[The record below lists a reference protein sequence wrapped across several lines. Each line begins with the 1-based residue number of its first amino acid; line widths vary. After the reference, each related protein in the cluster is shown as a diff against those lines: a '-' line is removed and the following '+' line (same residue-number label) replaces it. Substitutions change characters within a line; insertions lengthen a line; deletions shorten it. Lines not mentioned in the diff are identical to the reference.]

1 MGMNTQALITMVLTN
16 LVFIGFT
23 AYFFRLVLKSPLDKP
38 ENDDVEFPHG
48 G

>member
-1 MGMNTQALITMVLTN
+1 MKTQALITMVLTN
-16 LVFIGFT
+16 LVFFGFT

-38 ENDDVEFPHG
+38 ENDDVDYPHG